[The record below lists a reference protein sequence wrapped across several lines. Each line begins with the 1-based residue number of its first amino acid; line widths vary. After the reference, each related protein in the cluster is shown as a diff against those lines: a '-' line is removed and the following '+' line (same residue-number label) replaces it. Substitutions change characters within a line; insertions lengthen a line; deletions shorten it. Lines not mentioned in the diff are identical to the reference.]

1 MERFTHDKCEK
12 DKPKKIKIKIKEK
25 SNARNLK
32 SVVNEND
39 LCPICYC
46 KTQFTCE
53 TNCGHNFCGINT
65 SNRFFFFLFYKLY
78 S

>member
-46 KTQFTCE
+46 KTQFMRCIQFDYTFKLPNVQ
-53 TNCGHNFCGINT
+53 TI
-65 SNRFFFFLFYKLY
+65 SN
-78 S
+78 